1 MKDIKGRNRII
12 IEHVYPEIDCG
23 KYPVKRAVGEKVN
36 VSADIYADG
45 HNEIKAVLLH
55 RRKGKKNWEET
66 PMKHVSNDKWEASFI
81 TEEMGWYEYTLQGW
95 VDHFSSWQKG
105 LKLKFGAN
113 QDIETDLKIGAI
125 MMQKVKETAS
135 PKIKKQLDKWIS
147 EISEPV
153 HGASATTLM
162 LSDEVTS
169 VMYDNTNRD
178 DATTYDNVLL
188 VEVERKRALFSS
200 WYEVFPRSTSSEQ
213 GKHGTF
219 KDVEKMIPL
228 VAKMGFDILYFPP
241 IHPIG
246 VSFRKG
252 KDNSATAEPGEPGS
266 PWAIGSEL
274 GGHKAIHP
282 ELGTLED
289 FRNVVKTAADYDLEV
304 ALDLAYQCSQ
314 DHPYVKEHPEWFT
327 WRPDGQVQYAENP
340 PKKYQDVVAFNFEN
354 DDWQNMWKELKSIVD
369 YWIQQGV
376 KVFRVDN
383 PHTKSFGFWEW
394 MIAEIKKDHP
404 ETIFLAE
411 AFTRNKVMDRLGK
424 IGFTQSYTYFTWRNS
439 RDEFVQYLHELTRTE
454 RREYYRPNFWP
465 NTPDIL
471 PVSLQYKNE
480 AAFIARFVMAATLS
494 SNYGIYG
501 PVFEFGLN
509 VPHPEREEYI
519 DNEKYEIKY
528 YDWHSMNR
536 LRKLMANVNK
546 IRKQNTALQTTW
558 NIYFAETHNNQ
569 LLCYG
574 KTDDE
579 KQNRI
584 FVAVN
589 MDPNFTQGSMIKVPI
604 DEMGISADRSYDMLD
619 LLTGYRYTWNGEWNY
634 VELNPHI
641 FPVHIFRVEQKAT

>member
-1 MKDIKGRNRII
+1 MKNIKGRNRII

-23 KYPVKRAVGEKVN
+23 KYPVKRAVGEKVT
-36 VSADIYADG
+36 VTADIYADG

-66 PMKHVSNDKWEASFI
+66 PMKHLSNDKWEGSFMA
-81 TEEMGWYEYTLQGW
+81 EELGWYEYTLQGW

-113 QDIETDLKIGAI
+113 QDIETELRIGAT
-125 MMQKVKETAS
+125 MMQRAKETAK
-135 PKIKKQLDKWIS
+135 PKIKKQFDKWIS

-153 HGASATTLM
+153 HASASATALM

-169 VMYDNTNRD
+169 VMYENTDRA
-178 DATTYDNVLL
+178 DATTYDNILL

-219 KDVEKMIPL
+219 KDVENMIPL

-289 FRNVVKTAADYDLEV
+289 FRNVVKTAAGYDLEI

-480 AAFIARFVMAATLS
+480 AAFIARLVMAATLS

-501 PVFEFGLN
+501 PVFEFGHN
-509 VPHPEREEYI
+509 VPHPAREEYI
-519 DNEKYEIKY
+519 DNEKYEIKH

-536 LRKLMANVNK
+536 LRKLMSKVNL
-546 IRKQNTALQTTW
+546 IRKENPALQTTW

-579 KQNRI
+579 NQNKI

-604 DEMGISADRSYDMLD
+604 HEMGISADRSYDMLD

-641 FPVHIFRVEQKAT
+641 FPAHIFRVEQQD